1 VIPKGLMLWVPT
13 AGLHYDKDYWKNPD
27 KFDPEHFSKE
37 QEEARPPMVF
47 TPFGMFSF
55 QTIG

>member
-1 VIPKGLMLWVPT
+1 MLWVPT